1 MRINTSLL
9 QYQPPPKTQ
18 EESLYEA
25 LRRLRWW
32 MEEESGTIQMY
43 LKKWDRDEWSL
54 EDFTMTLRYLQVII
68 LNMVA

>member
-1 MRINTSLL
+1 ML
-9 QYQPPPKTQ
+9 QYQPPPKTP

-54 EDFTMTLRYLQVII
+54 EDFTTTLRYLQVII